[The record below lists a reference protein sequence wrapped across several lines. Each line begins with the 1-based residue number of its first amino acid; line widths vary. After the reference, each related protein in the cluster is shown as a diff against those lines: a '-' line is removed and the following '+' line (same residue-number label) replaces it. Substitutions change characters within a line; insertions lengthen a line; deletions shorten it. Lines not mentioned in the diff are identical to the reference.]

1 MNNIHG
7 TERLCQAAFKLASH
21 FDPNLAATI
30 IRGRSFNLRRSESH
44 NGGLHMRN

>member
-30 IRGRSFNLRRSESH
+30 IRDAPSILDAVNLTME
-44 NGGLHMRN
+44 GCT